1 MKPTRLTEPP
11 VARNTAELSFAAGGQ
26 RSEGTDPNAALS
38 PQRSESG
45 WTPEG
50 RTLRACPPL
59 PPPHWDPSSHN
70 LRRVVYHLEQTTGE
84 GGGRL
89 GAVLPG
95 AQGAGAGGNGDRLPQ
110 DAVPRA
116 VTVRAH
122 GVGAE
127 ARVAQRRLLEYNR
140 GR

>member
-1 MKPTRLTEPP
+1 MGGRWLVTSHPLAD
-11 VARNTAELSFAAGGQ
+11 VELSRVPRGSEWQSTGHRKGE
-26 RSEGTDPNAALS
+26 RSAHA
-38 PQRSESG
+38 
-45 WTPEG
+45 
-50 RTLRACPPL
+50 PPL
-59 PPPHWDPSSHN
+59 PPPHCDPSSHN

-89 GAVLPG
+89 GTMLPG
-95 AQGAGAGGNGDRLPQ
+95 AQGAGVGENGDRLPQ
-110 DAVPRA
+110 DAVPCA

-127 ARVAQRRLLEYNR
+127 ARVAQRRLPEYNR